1 MNTLFNMD
9 NGFFRFMGKVCD
21 MILLDILTLI
31 LCIPIVTIGPAL
43 TALFYVSM
51 KIVRDEEGYVFRS
64 FFKSFRQNFKQGVLL
79 ELAVIAAA
87 AVLYVDL
94 VVVNNWMAENNSIL
108 IRLLFFA
115 LIGFTLL
122 SVVTSVYIFPIL
134 AKFDNPTKRVLI
146 NSVMMAVKHLPNSVF
161 MVIVVIAAGVSV
173 YIYPIMI
180 FFVIGLAAFINS
192 FVLRRIFDNYI
203 KVDSEG
209 RVITGTVEDTEE
221 EEVETPESDEAE
233 EKAAGTVESD
243 EAEEEAA
250 GTVEAEEEADEA
262 LETEKETES
271 ATEE

>member
-64 FFKSFRQNFKQGVLL
+64 FFKSFKQNFKQGFLL

-134 AKFDNPTKRVLI
+134 AKFDNPTKRILI

-173 YIYPIMI
+173 YIYPILI

-209 RVITGTVEDTEE
+209 RVITGA
-221 EEVETPESDEAE
+221 VETAEA
-233 EKAAGTVESD
+233 
-243 EAEEEAA
+243 
-250 GTVEAEEEADEA
+250 
-262 LETEKETES
+262 EKETES
-271 ATEE
+271 ITEK